1 MSSIN
6 GSNAILQLVPPY
18 NHYGFMLPELANLA
32 KIVRTNL
39 EEGVPPPAV
48 LNSSRD

>member
-18 NHYGFMLPELANLA
+18 NHYGFMLPELPNLA
-32 KIVRTNL
+32 KIIRTNL
-39 EEGVPPPAV
+39 EEGVPPAV